1 MTKYFINPK
10 HIIQDDALD
19 TEEKSQLSHSDEKE
33 SYYGDNTLEIEKK
46 VLVMYMEL
54 IFVKLDYLI

>member
-10 HIIQDDALD
+10 HIIRDDALD

-33 SYYGDNTLEIEKK
+33 SYYGDNTSEIEKK
-46 VLVMYMEL
+46 VPVMYMKL
-54 IFVKLDYLI
+54 IFVKLDF

>member
-46 VLVMYMEL
+46 VPVMYMEL
-54 IFVKLDYLI
+54 IFIKLDYLI